1 MNPRWSFSE
10 EGTDYYNKHFF
21 WQEKT
26 EKRPV
31 RPRPEIEMFE
41 TTTRLR
47 ATDDHLKRSKAGP
60 REKALRVSSRLR
72 RPARRRVDEM
82 ISRREEEEDEG
93 PAVEVNGEAWL
104 RRAPRRAPLEL
115 SREEVARGLT
125 LAVPLLFAVLLVHLY
140 PSNAYLVAE
149 EPVAREARNW
159 LVRALTRTKPLR
171 GLLLR
176 VSAARGLTLAAP
188 PLLFAALLVRLYPW
202 MQAMYL
208 VAKAP
213 VAREA
218 GNWLV
223 RALIRIRGL
232 LRVFA
237 AGR

>member
-1 MNPRWSFSE
+1 MARDGTENTESSFWERIFGGSYDDPGGAPRVNPRWSFSE

-47 ATDDHLKRSKAGP
+47 ATEDHLKRSKAGP
-60 REKALRVSSRLR
+60 REKALRVSSRI
-72 RPARRRVDEM
+72 RRRVDET

-104 RRAPRRAPLEL
+104 RRAPSRAPREL

-125 LAVPLLFAVLLVHLY
+125 LAVPLLFAALLVLHLY
-140 PSNAYLVAE
+140 PSMYLIAE
-149 EPVAREARNW
+149 EPVTREARNW
-159 LVRALTRTKPLR
+159 LVRALTRIKPL
-171 GLLLR
+171 
-176 VSAARGLTLAAP
+176 
-188 PLLFAALLVRLYPW
+188 
-202 MQAMYL
+202 
-208 VAKAP
+208 
-213 VAREA
+213 
-218 GNWLV
+218 
-223 RALIRIRGL
+223 RGL